1 MNDLLPDLCDHY
13 EQDIHWLPLAMHDYG
28 GRKVFYGEVVTLRCF
43 EDNSLVRDIVSSPGK
58 GKVLFIDGHGS
69 STKALLG
76 DQLAMLAHK
85 NGWEGIVINGAAR
98 DIATLATI
106 DIGVKALGTC
116 PIKTV
121 KRQTGEQNVT
131 LTVAHTL
138 VYPGDMIYAD
148 LNGVIFSKEPL
159 DLSVVPS

>member
-28 GRKVFYGEVVTLRCF
+28 GRSVFYGELVTLRCF
-43 EDNSLVRDIVSSPGK
+43 EDNSLVRDIVSLPGK

-69 STKALLG
+69 CTKALLG
-76 DQLAMLAHK
+76 DQLALLAHK

-106 DIGVKALGTC
+106 DIGVKALGVC

-121 KRQTGEQNVT
+121 KRQTGEKNVT
-131 LTVAHTL
+131 LIVAHTL
-138 VYPGDMIYAD
+138 IYPGDMIYAD
-148 LNGVIFSKEPL
+148 LNGVIFSKHSL
-159 DLSVVPS
+159 DLSTL